1 MSNSTRATLALASE
15 GISYNLHSY
24 DYDPGADGVGLQ
36 AAGALGV
43 EPGRVLKTLM
53 VKAGR
58 LGACVIVP
66 SDREVKMKALAAVLG
81 VKAAEMMKPA
91 DAERL
96 TGFNVGGISPFGQRR
111 AAATVFEEDALAFD
125 RVYINAGQRGL
136 LLSIDPA
143 DAVRVLGATVA
154 QISE

>member
-96 TGFNVGGISPFGQRR
+96 TGFNVGGISPFGQRQ

>member
-1 MSNSTRATLALASE
+1 MSNSTRATLALGNE
-15 GISYNLHSY
+15 GVTYNLHPY
-24 DYDPGADGVGLQ
+24 DYAPAGEGTGMQ
-36 AAGALGV
+36 AALALGV

-58 LGACVIVP
+58 QAACVIVP
-66 SDREVKMKALAAVLG
+66 SDREVKMKALAGVLG

-96 TGFNVGGISPFGQRR
+96 TGYRVGGISPFGQRQG
-111 AAATVFEEDALAFD
+111 ATNIFEEDALAFD
-125 RVYINAGQRGL
+125 VVYINAGQRGL

-154 QISE
+154 AISE